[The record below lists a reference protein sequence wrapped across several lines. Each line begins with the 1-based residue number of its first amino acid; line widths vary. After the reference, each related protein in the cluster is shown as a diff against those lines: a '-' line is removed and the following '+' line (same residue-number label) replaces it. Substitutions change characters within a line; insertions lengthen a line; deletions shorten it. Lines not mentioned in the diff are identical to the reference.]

1 LTTAPAVSGSGAF
14 YVFDGYYWG
23 CKTDVTDIVRNYSNN
38 ANLGA
43 TPKVY
48 GIGNGTYSISNL
60 VSDTSCVQDPG
71 TICTSAYAG
80 WSLVIIYSDATTTGH
95 QLYLFDEFRSI
106 ANTSGNNPIAISG
119 FITPARISGESTG
132 ADAVKL
138 SVFVGEG
145 DKQLYPDS
153 VGLRDQTNPATDNW
167 LWDGVTDDP
176 NDTQASPNDAFNS
189 ESINGASLSGGYLNA
204 PGVDIDTF
212 HIPWSA
218 GLVQQNDTTAAINI
232 YTNGD
237 GLVSIYV
244 IASFRSSVTSGGSV
258 SYLIKRKNSSP

>member
-1 LTTAPAVSGSGAF
+1 M
-14 YVFDGYYWG
+14 FDGYYWA